1 MLSGATLIAASAC
14 TLSAWADVVCR
25 GQVVDEQ
32 GEPLIGAIVTVPGTK
47 IGTNTDIDGY
57 FKLSVPDN
65 AKNLKITYVGY
76 KAVDIS
82 PRGQMGEIRMDPDTK
97 MLQDVVVTVCGSHA
111 SDPRCP
117 FADLGTRDRGK
128 TRKSGISRGNE
139 NDSRRVGH
147 S

>member
-1 MLSGATLIAASAC
+1 MKRLMLSGATLIAASAC

-82 PRGQMGEIRMDPDTK
+82 PRGHMGEIRMDPDTK
-97 MLQDVVVTVCGSHA
+97 MLQDVVVTQSVARTH
-111 SDPRCP
+111 
-117 FADLGTRDRGK
+117 
-128 TRKSGISRGNE
+128 
-139 NDSRRVGH
+139 SRRSRAQGIMA